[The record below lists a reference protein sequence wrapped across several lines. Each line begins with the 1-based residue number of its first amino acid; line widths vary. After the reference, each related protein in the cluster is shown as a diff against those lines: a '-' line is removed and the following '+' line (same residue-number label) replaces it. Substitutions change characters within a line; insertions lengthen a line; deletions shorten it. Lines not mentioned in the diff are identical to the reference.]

1 MPNIFTSNWAPQA
14 MPATNMAVVNN
25 FNNFQISQMQPQQYP
40 PVPQQGY
47 PMQQMQPI
55 QGQGQTPGY
64 PGQQG
69 YPQQGYPQ
77 QGYPVSEN
85 SGMQMY

>member
-47 PMQQMQPI
+47 P
-55 QGQGQTPGY
+55 
-64 PGQQG
+64 
-69 YPQQGYPQ
+69 Q